1 MLKVKTNRDL
11 LNNDKNDDEKKIV
24 YESKENEQSFE
35 FVLPNINDLM
45 KSGEDEEKE

>member
-24 YESKENEQSFE
+24 YESKENKQSFE

-45 KSGEDEEKE
+45 KNDKEKEKK